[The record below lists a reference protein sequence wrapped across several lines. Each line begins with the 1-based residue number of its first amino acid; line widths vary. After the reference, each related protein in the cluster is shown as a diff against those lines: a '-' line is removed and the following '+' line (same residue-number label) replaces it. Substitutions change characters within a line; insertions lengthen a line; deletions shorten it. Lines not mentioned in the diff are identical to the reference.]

1 MWGRPMFSVYPA
13 VALHGIYNHRIV
25 NPTDLTI
32 TLSAYREAENLS
44 VMLPLIK
51 AAAARLTPNFEILV
65 IDTEQPMDNTAS
77 ICAANGVR
85 HVHRTGGNS
94 YGDAT
99 RTGIAEAHGTYILNM
114 DADGSHSPDY
124 FPAMWAE
131 RERFDIT
138 IGSRYAPGGHTDNPA
153 VLIWMSYVV
162 NLTFRVA
169 FSIRAKDVTNSFRL
183 YRRDILTPLKLESND
198 FDILEEILIKTVL
211 RRPPA
216 TIGEVPV
223 TFNRRKAG
231 ESKRKLIPFAF
242 GYLKTLKRLRSFAK
256 AAKRENAAQQSDQ

>member
-1 MWGRPMFSVYPA
+1 MAPIELS
-13 VALHGIYNHRIV
+13 I
-25 NPTDLTI
+25 TI
-32 TLSAYREAENLS
+32 AAYREAENLA
-44 VMLPLIK
+44 VMLPSIK
-51 AAAARLTPNFEILV
+51 AAAAALTPDFEVLV
-65 IDTEQPMDNTAS
+65 VDTQEPMDDTAA
-77 ICAANGVR
+77 ICAAHGVR
-85 HVHRTGGNS
+85 HVQRVGGNS
-94 YGDAT
+94 YGDAV
-99 RTGIAEAHGTYILNM
+99 RTIIAETRGTYILNM
-114 DADGSHSPDY
+114 DADGSHSPEY
-124 FPAMWAE
+124 FAPMWAE
-131 RERFDIT
+131 RERYSIT

-162 NLTFRVA
+162 NLTFRAA

-231 ESKRKLIPFAF
+231 ESKRKLGQFAL

-256 AAKRENAAQQSDQ
+256 AAKRENQIQ